1 MENEKKIPILL
12 DWKTWRDNYG
22 GSRALF
28 YRLVNRAD
36 VPSVTIGGRKFL
48 IRDQF
53 DAWLK
58 AQQTNGGGRE

>member
-1 MENEKKIPILL
+1 M
-12 DWKTWRDNYG
+12 DKTVLIDCKAWVKLYG
-22 GSRALF
+22 GSRAMF

-53 DAWLK
+53 DAWLE
-58 AQQTNGGGRE
+58 AQKSA

>member
-1 MENEKKIPILL
+1 MEKDATVLIDCKKWQAI
-12 DWKTWRDNYG
+12 YG
-22 GSRALF
+22 GSRAMF

-58 AQQTNGGGRE
+58 TQQTA